1 MLELDERHQ
10 QEIHRIATRAYPNEC
25 CGLLI
30 GKEDGGVRMVE
41 VVRATANQRT
51 DSLHNRYLIDP
62 EEIRDVE
69 KDLRGSDSQIIGFF
83 HSHPDVP
90 AQPSSFDLDH
100 AWPWYS
106 YLIVS
111 VVRRDPQEMLC
122 WRMRDDR
129 SAFEREE
136 LRIMSESGQK
146 VI

>member
-1 MLELDERHQ
+1 MLQLDKQQE
-10 QEIHRIATRAYPNEC
+10 QEIHRIATLAYPNEC

-30 GKEDGGVRMVE
+30 GTDDGRARTVE
-41 VVRATANQRT
+41 KVKAAANQRI
-51 DSLHNRYLIDP
+51 DSLHDRYLIDP

-69 KDLRGSDSQIIGFF
+69 KELRGSSSQIIGFF

-90 AQPSSFDLDH
+90 AQPSRFDLDH
-100 AWPWYS
+100 AWPWYF

-111 VVRRDPQEMLC
+111 VVQGSPREMLC